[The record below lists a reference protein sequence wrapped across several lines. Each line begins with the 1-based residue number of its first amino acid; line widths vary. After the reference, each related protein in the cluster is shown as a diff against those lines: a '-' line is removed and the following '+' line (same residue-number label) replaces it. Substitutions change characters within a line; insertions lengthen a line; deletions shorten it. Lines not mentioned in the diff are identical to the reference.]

1 MNLVAKDVAQYLKD
15 HPEFFEQ
22 YADVLAQIT
31 IPDPHGGRAVS
42 ITERQ
47 IGTLRDQMKRL
58 ENKLAELIRFGEE
71 NDVLSGKTHRLDVA
85 LAGAADTS
93 GVLRVLYAHLGGDFA
108 VPHVAVRL
116 WDIDNVGGDASAP
129 EFTPM
134 SAEAREFAAGL
145 KRPYC
150 GAGSGP
156 DVLAWF
162 GERGSHVRSLAL
174 VALRNGEQNA
184 GVGGAAP
191 TTFGLLALGSEE
203 PQRFYPEM
211 GTLYL
216 ERIGD
221 VASAALTRT
230 LG

>member
-1 MNLVAKDVAQYLKD
+1 MSLVAKDVAQFLKD
-15 HPEFFEQ
+15 HPEFFNQ
-22 YADVLAQIT
+22 YAETLAQIT

-47 IGTLRDQMKRL
+47 MGTLRDQAKRL

-71 NDVLSGKTHRLDVA
+71 NDVLSGKAHRLAVA
-85 LAGAADTS
+85 LAGAIDTR
-93 GVLRVLYAHLGGDFA
+93 GALRVLYAHLGGDFA

-116 WDIDNVGGDASAP
+116 WEVAGDPSAP

-134 SAEAREFAAGL
+134 SPAAREFAASL
-145 KRPYC
+145 QRPYC

-162 GERGSHVRSLAL
+162 GERGVQVRSLAL
-174 VALRNGEQNA
+174 VALRRGPE
-184 GVGGAAP
+184 
-191 TTFGLLALGSEE
+191 TFGLLALGSEE
-203 PQRFYPEM
+203 AQRFYPEM

-216 ERIGD
+216 ERIGEI
-221 VASAALTRT
+221 AAAALDRT

>member
-1 MNLVAKDVAQYLKD
+1 
-15 HPEFFEQ
+15 
-22 YADVLAQIT
+22 
-31 IPDPHGGRAVS
+31 
-42 ITERQ
+42 
-47 IGTLRDQMKRL
+47 
-58 ENKLAELIRFGEE
+58 
-71 NDVLSGKTHRLDVA
+71 
-85 LAGAADTS
+85 
-93 GVLRVLYAHLGGDFA
+93 LRVLYAHLGGDFA

-116 WDIDNVGGDASAP
+116 WDVPGDASAP

-134 SAEAREFAAGL
+134 SLAAREFAASL
-145 KRPYC
+145 QRPYC

-174 VALRNGEQNA
+174 VSLKRG
-184 GVGGAAP
+184 P
-191 TTFGLLALGSEE
+191 DTFGLLALGSEE

-216 ERIGD
+216 ERIGEI
-221 VASAALTRT
+221 AAAALART

>member
-1 MNLVAKDVAQYLKD
+1 MTLAAKDVAQYLKD
-15 HPEFFEQ
+15 HPDFFDQ
-22 YADVLAQIT
+22 YAEVLAQIA

-47 IGTLRDQMKRL
+47 MGTLRDQVKRL

-71 NDVLSGKTHRLDVA
+71 NDVLSGKAHRLDVA
-85 LAGAADTS
+85 LVAARDPQT
-93 GVLRVLYAHLGGDFA
+93 VLQALYAHLGGDFA

-116 WDIDNVGGDASAP
+116 WGVNADALADAHAP

-134 SAEAREFAAGL
+134 SVAAHEFAATL

-156 DVLAWF
+156 DVLGWF
-162 GERGSHVRSLAL
+162 GERGMHVRSLAL
-174 VALRNGEQNA
+174 VALRRGPE
-184 GVGGAAP
+184 
-191 TTFGLLALGSEE
+191 TFGLLALGSEE

-216 ERIGD
+216 ERIGE
-221 VASAALTRT
+221 VAAAALART
-230 LG
+230 LS

>member
-1 MNLVAKDVAQYLKD
+1 MTLAAKDVAQYLKD
-15 HPEFFEQ
+15 HPDFFDQ
-22 YADVLAQIT
+22 YAEVLAQIA

-47 IGTLRDQMKRL
+47 MGTLRDQVKRL

-71 NDVLSGKTHRLDVA
+71 NDALLAKTHRLVLA
-85 LAGAADTS
+85 LTGAAD
-93 GVLRVLYAHLGGDFA
+93 GGAALRVLYAHLGGDFD

-116 WDIDNVGGDASAP
+116 WGVDGDPAAP

-134 SAEAREFAAGL
+134 SVEAHEFAATL
-145 KRPYC
+145 RRPYC

-156 DVLAWF
+156 DVLGWF
-162 GERGSHVRSLAL
+162 GERGAHVRSLAL
-174 VALRNGEQNA
+174 VALKRGDE
-184 GVGGAAP
+184 
-191 TTFGLLALGSEE
+191 TFGLLALGSEE

-216 ERIGD
+216 ERIGE
-221 VASAALTRT
+221 VAAAALART

>member
-1 MNLVAKDVAQYLKD
+1 MSLAAKDVAQFLKD
-15 HPEFFEQ
+15 HPDFFNQ
-22 YADVLAQIT
+22 YADALAQLS

-47 IGTLRDQMKRL
+47 IGTLRDQLKRL
-58 ENKLAELIRFGEE
+58 ETKLAELIRFGEE
-71 NDVLSGKTHRLDVA
+71 NDVLSGKTHRIAVA
-85 LAGAADTS
+85 LAGAEDGGS
-93 GVLRVLYAHLGGDFA
+93 VLRLLYAHLGGDFA

-116 WDIDNVGGDASAP
+116 WSVAGDPSAP

-134 SAEAREFAAGL
+134 SGEARAFAESLA
-145 KRPYC
+145 RPYC

-156 DVLAWF
+156 DVLGWF

-174 VALRNGEQNA
+174 VPLRRGPA
-184 GVGGAAP
+184 
-191 TTFGLLALGSEE
+191 TFGLLALGSEE

-216 ERIGD
+216 ERIGE
-221 VASAALTRT
+221 VAAAALARA

>member
-1 MNLVAKDVAQYLKD
+1 MTHAAKDVAQYLKD
-15 HPEFFEQ
+15 HPEFFNQ
-22 YADVLAQIT
+22 YADALAQIT

-47 IGTLRDQMKRL
+47 IGTLRDQVKRL
-58 ENKLAELIRFGEE
+58 EVKLAELIRFGEE
-71 NDVLSGKTHRLDVA
+71 NDVLSGKAHRLDVA
-85 LAGAADTS
+85 LASAADAES
-93 GVLRVLYAHLGGDFA
+93 VLQVLYTHLGGDFA

-116 WDIDNVGGDASAP
+116 WDVPGDPAAP

-134 SAEAREFAAGL
+134 SVAAHEFAATL

-156 DVLAWF
+156 DVLGWF
-162 GERGSHVRSLAL
+162 GEGGGHVRSLAL
-174 VALRNGEQNA
+174 LALRRGPA
-184 GVGGAAP
+184 
-191 TTFGLLALGSEE
+191 TFGLLALGSED

-216 ERIGD
+216 ERIGE
-221 VASAALTRT
+221 VISAALVRT
-230 LG
+230 LD

>member
-1 MNLVAKDVAQYLKD
+1 MNLAAKDVAQFLKD
-15 HPEFFEQ
+15 HPDFFNQ
-22 YADVLAQIT
+22 YADALAQIT

-47 IGTLRDQMKRL
+47 MGTLRDQVRRL
-58 ENKLAELIRFGEE
+58 ETKLAELIRFGEE
-71 NDVLSGKTHRLDVA
+71 NDALLAKTHRLVAA
-85 LAGAADTS
+85 LAGATDS
-93 GVLRVLYAHLGGDFA
+93 GAVLRVLYAHLGGDFA

-116 WDIDNVGGDASAP
+116 WGADNERSDPTAL

-134 SAEAREFAAGL
+134 SVEAHEFAATL

-156 DVLAWF
+156 DVLGWF
-162 GERGSHVRSLAL
+162 GERGAHVRSLAL
-174 VALRNGEQNA
+174 VVLRRADE
-184 GVGGAAP
+184 P
-191 TTFGLLALGSEE
+191 FGLLALGSEE

-216 ERIGD
+216 ERIGE
-221 VASAALTRT
+221 VAAAALART
-230 LG
+230 LD

>member
-1 MNLVAKDVAQYLKD
+1 MNLAARDVAQYLKD
-15 HPEFFEQ
+15 HPDFFNQ
-22 YADVLAQIT
+22 YAETLAQIA

-42 ITERQ
+42 LTERQ
-47 IGTLRDQMKRL
+47 MVSLRDQVKRL

-71 NDVLSGKTHRLDVA
+71 NDALLAKTHRLVVA
-85 LAGAADTS
+85 LAGAPNAGD
-93 GVLRVLYAHLGGDFA
+93 VLRALYAHLGGDFA

-116 WDIDNVGGDASAP
+116 WGVDGDPAAP

-134 SAEAREFAAGL
+134 SVAAHEFAATL

-156 DVLAWF
+156 DVLGWF
-162 GERGSHVRSLAL
+162 GERGAHVRSLAL
-174 VALRNGEQNA
+174 VALHRGEE
-184 GVGGAAP
+184 
-191 TTFGLLALGSEE
+191 TFGLLALGSEE

-216 ERIGD
+216 ERIGE
-221 VASAALTRT
+221 VAAAALART

>member
-1 MNLVAKDVAQYLKD
+1 MTLVAKDVAQYLKD
-15 HPEFFEQ
+15 NPDFFNQ
-22 YADVLAQIT
+22 YADALVQIT

-47 IGTLRDQMKRL
+47 MGSLRDQVKRL
-58 ENKLAELIRFGEE
+58 ESKLAELIRFGEE
-71 NDVLSGKTHRLDVA
+71 NDVLSGKAHRLAVGLTA
-85 LAGAADTS
+85 AADA
-93 GVLRVLYAHLGGDFA
+93 GGALRVLYAHLGGDFA

-116 WDIDNVGGDASAP
+116 WDVPGDASAP

-134 SAEAREFAAGL
+134 STEARDFAASL
-145 KRPYC
+145 QRPYC

-174 VALRNGEQNA
+174 VALKRG
-184 GVGGAAP
+184 P
-191 TTFGLLALGSEE
+191 DTFGLLALGSEE

-216 ERIGD
+216 ERIGEI
-221 VASAALTRT
+221 AAAALART

>member
-1 MNLVAKDVAQYLKD
+1 MTLVPMAAKEVAQYLKD
-15 HPEFFEQ
+15 HPEFFDQ
-22 YADVLAQIT
+22 YADALAQIH

-47 IGTLRDQMKRL
+47 IGTLRDQVKRL

-71 NDVLSGKTHRLDVA
+71 NDVLSGKAHRLDTA
-85 LAGAADTS
+85 LAGAADIGS
-93 GVLRVLYAHLGGDFA
+93 VLRLLYAHLGGDFA

-116 WDIDNVGGDASAP
+116 WNVPGDPAAP
-129 EFTPM
+129 EFIPM
-134 SAEAREFAAGL
+134 SGAAHDFAATL

-156 DVLAWF
+156 DVLGWF

-174 VALRNGEQNA
+174 VSLRRGTE
-184 GVGGAAP
+184 
-191 TTFGLLALGSEE
+191 TFGLMALGSEE

-216 ERIGD
+216 ERIGE
-221 VASAALTRT
+221 VAAAALNRT
-230 LG
+230 LS

>member
-1 MNLVAKDVAQYLKD
+1 MSLTAKDVAQFLKD
-15 HPEFFEQ
+15 HPDFFNQ
-22 YADVLAQIT
+22 YADALAQIT

-47 IGTLRDQMKRL
+47 MGSLRDQVKRL

-71 NDVLSGKTHRLDVA
+71 NDVLSGKAHRLDVA
-85 LAGAADTS
+85 LAGATDAEA
-93 GVLRVLYAHLGGDFA
+93 VLRALYAHLGGDFA

-116 WDIDNVGGDASAP
+116 WGVAGDPAAP

-134 SAEAREFAAGL
+134 SVAAHEFAATL

-150 GAGSGP
+150 GSGSGP
-156 DVLAWF
+156 DVLGWF
-162 GERGSHVRSLAL
+162 GERGAQVRSLAL
-174 VALRNGEQNA
+174 VALRRGPE
-184 GVGGAAP
+184 
-191 TTFGLLALGSEE
+191 TFGLLALGSEE

-216 ERIGD
+216 ERIGE
-221 VASAALTRT
+221 VAAVALART

>member
-1 MNLVAKDVAQYLKD
+1 MTSSPLAAKDVAQYLKD
-15 HPEFFEQ
+15 HPDFFNL
-22 YADVLAQIT
+22 YADALAQMV

-47 IGTLRDQMKRL
+47 MGTLRDQVKRL
-58 ENKLAELIRFGEE
+58 ESKLSELIRFGEE
-71 NDVLSGKTHRLDVA
+71 NDVLSGKTHRIAVA
-85 LAGAADTS
+85 LSGARDTAS
-93 GVLRVLYAHLGGDFA
+93 VLRLLYAHLGGDFA

-116 WDIDNVGGDASAP
+116 WDVAGDPSAP

-134 SAEAREFAAGL
+134 SAEARAFAESVN
-145 KRPYC
+145 RPYC

-162 GERGSHVRSLAL
+162 GERGAHVRSLAL
-174 VALRNGEQNA
+174 VSLKRSTGC
-184 GVGGAAP
+184 
-191 TTFGLLALGSEE
+191 FGLLALGSEE

-216 ERIGD
+216 ERIGE
-221 VASAALTRT
+221 VAAVALDRT
-230 LG
+230 LS

>member
-1 MNLVAKDVAQYLKD
+1 MNLAAKDVAQYLKD
-15 HPEFFEQ
+15 HPDFFNQ
-22 YADVLAQIT
+22 YAEAIAQIA

-47 IGTLRDQMKRL
+47 IGALRDQVKRL
-58 ENKLAELIRFGEE
+58 ESKLAELIRFGEE
-71 NDVLSGKTHRLDVA
+71 NDALLGKTHRLNVA
-85 LAGAADTS
+85 LAGAPDAES
-93 GVLRVLYAHLGGDFA
+93 VLRSLYAHLGGDFD

-116 WDIDNVGGDASAP
+116 WGASNAGGDPAAP

-134 SAEAREFAAGL
+134 SVAAHEFAATL

-156 DVLAWF
+156 DVLGWF
-162 GERGSHVRSLAL
+162 GERGIQVRSLAL
-174 VALRNGEQNA
+174 VALRRGEE
-184 GVGGAAP
+184 
-191 TTFGLLALGSEE
+191 TFGLLALGSED

-216 ERIGD
+216 ERIGE
-221 VASAALTRT
+221 VAAAALARA

>member
-1 MNLVAKDVAQYLKD
+1 MNLAAKDVAQYLKD
-15 HPEFFEQ
+15 HPEFFNQ
-22 YADVLAQIT
+22 YADALAQIT
-31 IPDPHGGRAVS
+31 LPDPHGGRAVS

-47 IGTLRDQMKRL
+47 IGSLRDQVRRL
-58 ENKLAELIRFGEE
+58 ESKLAELIRFGEE
-71 NDVLSGKTHRLDVA
+71 NDALSGKAHRLDVA
-85 LAGAADTS
+85 LAGAADMNS
-93 GVLRVLYAHLGGDFA
+93 VLRVLYTHLGGDFA

-116 WDIDNVGGDASAP
+116 WDVAGDSHAP

-134 SAEAREFAAGL
+134 SEAAHEFAASL

-156 DVLAWF
+156 DVLGWF

-174 VALRNGEQNA
+174 VALRRGSD
-184 GVGGAAP
+184 
-191 TTFGLLALGSEE
+191 TFGLLAFGSEE

-216 ERIGD
+216 ERIGE
-221 VASAALTRT
+221 VAAAAFDRT
-230 LG
+230 LS

>member
-1 MNLVAKDVAQYLKD
+1 MNLAAKDVAQYLKD
-15 HPEFFEQ
+15 HPDFFNQ
-22 YADVLAQIT
+22 YAEMLAQIA

-47 IGTLRDQMKRL
+47 MGALRDQARRL

-71 NDVLSGKTHRLDVA
+71 NDALLAKTHRLVVA
-85 LAGAADTS
+85 LAGAPDA
-93 GVLRVLYAHLGGDFA
+93 GAALRALYAHLGGDFA

-116 WDIDNVGGDASAP
+116 WGVEGDPSAP

-134 SAEAREFAAGL
+134 SVAAHEFAATL

-162 GERGSHVRSLAL
+162 GERGIHVRSLAL
-174 VALRNGEQNA
+174 VALRRGEE
-184 GVGGAAP
+184 
-191 TTFGLLALGSEE
+191 TFGLLALGSEE

-216 ERIGD
+216 ERIGE
-221 VASAALTRT
+221 VAAAALART
-230 LG
+230 LR

>member
-1 MNLVAKDVAQYLKD
+1 MTLSALAAKDVAQYLKD
-15 HPEFFEQ
+15 NPDFFNQ
-22 YADVLAQIT
+22 YADALAQIS

-47 IGTLRDQMKRL
+47 IGTLRDQARRL
-58 ENKLAELIRFGEE
+58 ESKLAELIRFGEE
-71 NDVLSGKTHRLDVA
+71 NDALLAKTHRLVVA
-85 LAGAADTS
+85 LTSARDSGA
-93 GVLRVLYAHLGGDFA
+93 VLRVLYAHLGGDFD

-116 WDIDNVGGDASAP
+116 WDVEGDPAAP

-134 SAEAREFAAGL
+134 SREAREFAATL

-156 DVLAWF
+156 DVLGWF
-162 GERGSHVRSLAL
+162 GARGTQVRSLAL
-174 VALRNGEQNA
+174 VALRRDGD
-184 GVGGAAP
+184 
-191 TTFGLLALGSEE
+191 TFGLLALGSEE

-216 ERIGD
+216 ERIGE
-221 VASAALTRT
+221 VAAAALART
-230 LG
+230 LS

>member
-1 MNLVAKDVAQYLKD
+1 MTIAAKDVAQYLKD
-15 HPEFFEQ
+15 HPDFFNQ
-22 YADVLAQIT
+22 YADVLTQIT

-47 IGTLRDQMKRL
+47 MGSLRDQVKRL

-85 LAGAADTS
+85 LAGAPDAS
-93 GVLRVLYAHLGGDFA
+93 AALRALYAHLGGDFA

-116 WDIDNVGGDASAP
+116 WDVLGDPDAP

-134 SAEAREFAAGL
+134 SVAAHEFAATL
-145 KRPYC
+145 PRPYC

-162 GERGSHVRSLAL
+162 GERGVHVRSLAL
-174 VALRNGEQNA
+174 VALRRG
-184 GVGGAAP
+184 P
-191 TTFGLLALGSEE
+191 DTFGLLALGSED

-216 ERIGD
+216 ERIGEI
-221 VASAALTRT
+221 ASAALMRT

>member
-1 MNLVAKDVAQYLKD
+1 MNLAAKDVAQYLKD
-15 HPEFFEQ
+15 HPDFFNQ
-22 YADVLAQIT
+22 YAEAIAQIA

-47 IGTLRDQMKRL
+47 IGALRDQVRRL

-71 NDVLSGKTHRLDVA
+71 NDALLEKTHRLNVA
-85 LAGAADTS
+85 LTGAPDAES
-93 GVLRVLYAHLGGDFA
+93 VLRALYAHLGGNFD

-116 WDIDNVGGDASAP
+116 WGVEGDAAAP

-134 SAEAREFAAGL
+134 SVAAHEFAATL

-156 DVLAWF
+156 DVLGWF
-162 GERGSHVRSLAL
+162 GERGAHVRSLAL
-174 VALRNGEQNA
+174 VALRRGEE
-184 GVGGAAP
+184 
-191 TTFGLLALGSEE
+191 TFGLLALGSEE
-203 PQRFYPEM
+203 SQRFYPEM

-216 ERIGD
+216 ERIGE
-221 VASAALTRT
+221 VAAAALARA